1 MSRVRKLI
9 VVLLLAIIASVAVS
23 QEMPALRPSY
33 LILRVPT
40 AAVPHHPAHG
50 SYPGNGLAVE
60 ATPYAY
66 GWFGAQPRRHWS
78 RHFGYYREYT
88 EWSSQ

>member
-1 MSRVRKLI
+1 MR
-9 VVLLLAIIASVAVS
+9 LLFLCIFFAAASAAVPAMS
-23 QEMPALRPSY
+23 QEMAAPRPSY

-40 AAVPHHPAHG
+40 APVPRHPAHG
-50 SYPGNGLAVE
+50 HYPGNALAVE